1 MNLKFEEL
9 GGIQKTAI
17 LLVAIGTEAAAQI
30 LRNMKEKDIERVT
43 FEIAN
48 LEEIS
53 SEVIDQVVDEFFQ
66 MVKAQE
72 FISMGGIEYAQKVL
86 DKAVGGQKS
95 TEIVRRVQSVQS
107 QAQRGFNLLK
117 KADHNQI
124 LNLISSEHPQTIAL
138 ILAHLDARQT
148 ANILL
153 NLPDDLR
160 TDVVYRIATMEKV
173 SSDLLEEIED
183 VLKGQIESIYTRE
196 LNEAGGPRAVAEI
209 LNLAGKTTERNIL
222 ENIERR
228 DRDLAQEIRDLMFVF
243 DDVLLL
249 DDRSIQRLMKEVDT
263 RVLAVALKGSSEEIR
278 NRIFKNVSERAA
290 NMIREEIE
298 YMGPVRVRE
307 VEEAQRLIVDTIREL
322 EDAGEIVIMG
332 SDGGEEFI
340 L

>member
-1 MNLKFEEL
+1 MNLKFENL
-9 GGIQKTAI
+9 SGIQKTAI
-17 LLVAIGTEAAAQI
+17 LLVAIGPEAAAQI

-72 FISMGGIEYAQKVL
+72 FMSIGGIDYAQKVL
-86 DKAVGGQKS
+86 DNAIGAQKAS
-95 TEIVRRVQSVQS
+95 EIVRRVQSVQS

-153 NLPDDLR
+153 NLPDEVR

-183 VLKGQIESIYTRE
+183 VLKGQIESVYTRE

-222 ENIERR
+222 EDIERR
-228 DRDLAQEIRDLMFVF
+228 DSGLAEEIRNLMFVF
-243 DDVLLL
+243 EDILLL

-263 RVLAVALKGSSEEIR
+263 KVLAVALKGSSEEIR
-278 NRIFKNVSERAA
+278 DRIFKNVSERAA
-290 NMIREEIE
+290 NMIKEEIE
-298 YMGPVRVRE
+298 YMGPLRVRE
-307 VEEAQRLIVDTIREL
+307 VEEAQRLIVDIIRDL

-332 SDGGEEFI
+332 NDGREEFI
-340 L
+340 F